1 VSEHHPTPAPPSDPA
16 VIEIHQLTRRFG
28 AVQALDGIS
37 FSVHPGEF
45 VGLIGHNGAGK
56 TTALR
61 ILTGQLPPTSGRVS
75 VAGIDVQA
83 EPRRARAAMGY
94 TPEHPEL
101 YDYLTAREL
110 LEFVAQVRGGGSLE
124 DALALAGLGEDA
136 DRLIREYSQGMRRR
150 TALAAA
156 VLARPPVLIFDEALN
171 GLDPPSAARVKEH
184 LAGLCQQGHAVL
196 LSTHVLE
203 TVERIADRVVML
215 AHGRIVADER
225 VADIGQEGLE
235 RLFLERIAQ
244 SHAQPTD

>member
-1 VSEHHPTPAPPSDPA
+1 MNAPPPA
-16 VIEIHQLTRRFG
+16 TIEVHDLTRRFG
-28 AVQALDGIS
+28 AVQALQGVT
-37 FSVHPGEF
+37 FEVGPGEF

-61 ILTGQLPPTSGRVS
+61 ILTGQLPPTSGTVR
-75 VAGIDVQA
+75 VAGLDVQA
-83 EPRRARAAMGY
+83 QPRLARAAMGY
-94 TPEHPEL
+94 TPEQPEL

-110 LEFVAQVRGGGSLE
+110 LEFVAEVRGGGDLQA
-124 DALALAGLGEDA
+124 ALHLAGLGDDA

-184 LAGLCQQGHAVL
+184 LCDLCRQGHAVL

-203 TVERIADRVVML
+203 TVERIAHRVVML
-215 AHGRIVADER
+215 AHGRVVADER
-225 VADIGQEGLE
+225 VEEIGQDGLE
-235 RLFLERIAQ
+235 KLFLERIAD
-244 SHAQPTD
+244 SI